1 MIAFVGS
8 FDEVLEHFLGD
19 VKIGDHPVLH
29 GLDGYNVAG
38 SPAQHFLGLMA
49 NGFNLS
55 GVSIDGNN
63 GGFVDDDSL
72 SAGVN
77 QGVGSA
83 EIDCE
88 IIGEETENRSEV
100 KHFLNQLSRGTVDP
114 LGLLSCYTEPAE
126 DPLDQGRHRH
136 LFFMKQGK
144 YYGLKSAV
152 FQAFSR

>member
-19 VKIGDHPVLH
+19 VKIGNHPIFH
-29 GLDGYNVAG
+29 GFDGHYVAG

-49 NGFNLS
+49 NGFYLS

-77 QGVGSA
+77 QCVGSA
-83 EIDCE
+83 EIDGKV
-88 IIGEETENRSEV
+88 IGEETEDGS
-100 KHFLNQLSRGTVDP
+100 
-114 LGLLSCYTEPAE
+114 
-126 DPLDQGRHRH
+126 
-136 LFFMKQGK
+136 
-144 YYGLKSAV
+144 
-152 FQAFSR
+152 